1 MLSRILKARR
11 RIGKAGKQK
20 GGSDQVQT
28 RTLGQGR
35 SSPCGFA
42 RFGCQK
48 EGNRNL
54 LDDMMKRVQ
63 ARMAEAEEA
72 NRKAAETA
80 TFKDEMVAKAGKI
93 APAV

>member
-1 MLSRILKARR
+1 MTKFKQELLAKAE
-11 RIGKAGKQK
+11 AHLAVLHA
-20 GGSDQVQT
+20 SD
-28 RTLGQGR
+28 
-35 SSPCGFA
+35 A
-42 RFGCQK
+42 KKK
-48 EGNRNL
+48 EIETFK
-54 LDDMMKRVQ
+54 DDMMKRVQ